1 LTEPH
6 WIHFSTVFFSRRRE
20 CESQAAVGAVPA
32 GPDWEFFP
40 VQWHTPKILRRRSVW
55 SEKVEI
61 TFGPGTL
68 TACIEISVKLL
79 ADIPDHYFRGDDGKL
94 RLRTGGRYILVN
106 RESLMRDLDERVLFR
121 NDKGKEILPPQAL
134 RKWKW
139 PPRQRVAVIFVM
151 HTNSRQSRTRGLG
164 RRGPHLRS
172 EASRLLT
179 IPVKSTCPRSREC
192 KILFEF
198 HDKHFSDYRVEQES
212 TLA

>member
-1 LTEPH
+1 M
-6 WIHFSTVFFSRRRE
+6 
-20 CESQAAVGAVPA
+20 
-32 GPDWEFFP
+32 
-40 VQWHTPKILRRRSVW
+40 

-134 RKWKW
+134 LGQIMKCGQTALSEVFK
-139 PPRQRVAVIFVM
+139 PLPTAQQQV
-151 HTNSRQSRTRGLG
+151 QSRTIELHALELSVFEIADRLWHEFEWV
-164 RRGPHLRS
+164 RK
-172 EASRLLT
+172 EA
-179 IPVKSTCPRSREC
+179 RE
-192 KILFEF
+192 KVV
-198 HDKHFSDYRVEQES
+198 SNVEQAIRES
-212 TLA
+212 KSAA